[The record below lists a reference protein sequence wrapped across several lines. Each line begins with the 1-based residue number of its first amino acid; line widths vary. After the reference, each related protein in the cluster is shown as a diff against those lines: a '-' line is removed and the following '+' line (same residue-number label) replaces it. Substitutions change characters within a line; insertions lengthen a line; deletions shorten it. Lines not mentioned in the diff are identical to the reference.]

1 MAILE
6 SKGVRRLFAYA
17 TWKGA
22 FDRGLALLSIVVLS
36 PLLVLIAIAIRI
48 DSTGSPIFTQERVGK
63 GGRRFAVYK
72 FRTMNANNDD
82 TEYKAYLTRLITEGS
97 PYVIDQ
103 RQRAVY
109 KVVDD
114 QRVTRVGALLRKTN
128 LDELPQL
135 FNVLKGEMSFIG
147 PRPDIPFAVE
157 MYTKW
162 HRKRLLVKPGI
173 TGLWQVCERTNRS
186 FDEMV
191 SLDIDYAERQSPLL
205 DSRIVLRTLVTIFGR
220 DGSYRD
226 QKEVRD
232 G

>member
-1 MAILE
+1 M
-6 SKGVRRLFAYA
+6 
-17 TWKGA
+17 
-22 FDRGLALLSIVVLS
+22 
-36 PLLVLIAIAIRI
+36 
-48 DSTGSPIFTQERVGK
+48 
-63 GGRRFAVYK
+63 
-72 FRTMNANNDD
+72 
-82 TEYKAYLTRLITEGS
+82 TRLVTQGA
-97 PYVIDQ
+97 PYAIDQ

-157 MYTKW
+157 MYTRW
-162 HRKRLLVKPGI
+162 HRKRLSVKPGI
-173 TGLWQVCERTNRS
+173 TGLWQVCERTSRS